1 MGLLTGFTTIL
12 VVIACGSALA
22 HRGVLDARSQRTLG
36 EIAFF
41 VASPALMVTT
51 ISGMHLEGAARNL
64 LASGASLGVC
74 FALYAALARLRWR
87 QGTGEVVIGALA
99 ASYVNAGNLG
109 IAIAAYV
116 VGDIAVVVPT
126 LLVQMLVVQ
135 PLALVVLDH
144 AAQAGPAGP
153 AGGSGGAGSTR
164 VGGARIVRRLATNPL
179 TLAAVLGL
187 VLAATGWQLPAPV
200 AEPLQLLAGAAIP
213 LMLLS
218 YGAALRLSPMPGRA
232 GSNREVATIT
242 VLKLAVMPVVAWGVA
257 TALGLQGQV
266 LLGVVL
272 TAALPTAQNIF
283 LHATRY
289 RVGEDVARESI
300 LVTTLLSLPVAL
312 LVAVLLG

>member
-1 MGLLTGFTTIL
+1 MDLLTGFTTIL
-12 VVIACGSALA
+12 VVIACGSGLA
-22 HRGVLDARSQRTLG
+22 HVGILDQRSQRTLG

-41 VASPALMVTT
+41 VASPALMVVT

-64 LASGASLGVC
+64 IASATSLAVC
-74 FALYAALARLRWR
+74 FATYAALARLRWR
-87 QGTGEVVIGALA
+87 RRVGEVLIGSLS

-116 VGDIAVVVPT
+116 VGDITVVVPT
-126 LLVQMLVVQ
+126 LLVQMLLVQ
-135 PLALVVLDH
+135 PLALVALDH
-144 AAQAGPAGP
+144 VDGRGR
-153 AGGSGGAGSTR
+153 GGAHL
-164 VGGARIVRRLATNPL
+164 ARRLVTNPL
-179 TLAAVLGL
+179 TLAALLGL
-187 VLAATGWQLPAPV
+187 ILAITGWRLPTLV
-200 AEPLQLLAGAAIP
+200 DEPLQLLAGAAIP

-218 YGAALRLSPMPGRA
+218 YGAALRLSPLPGRA
-232 GSNREVATIT
+232 GRNREVTTIA
-242 VLKLAVMPVVAWGVA
+242 VLKLAVMPVVAWLVA
-257 TALGLQGQV
+257 TALGIEGAV

-312 LVAVLLG
+312 LVAVLLA

>member
-213 LMLLS
+213 LQMMPDWFGRLVALVPS
-218 YGAALRLSPMPGRA
+218 APISALVRLGWLGIDAEGAALSTA
-232 GSNREVATIT
+232 EVWT
-242 VLKLAVMPVVAWGVA
+242 
-257 TALGLQGQV
+257 Q
-266 LLGVVL
+266 
-272 TAALPTAQNIF
+272 
-283 LHATRY
+283 
-289 RVGEDVARESI
+289 
-300 LVTTLLSLPVAL
+300 TTQQTGIL
-312 LVAVLLG
+312 LVWLVLGILFVRSHFRWEPRG